1 VPNQLEQVTVCFN
14 YDDPCDDCMGIPSD
28 IEDQCFF
35 CEKIDCICD
44 ELTDNYKENI
54 DLDF

>member
-1 VPNQLEQVTVCFN
+1 MCTN
-14 YDDPCDDCMGIPSD
+14 YDDPCDLCMGLPYPG
-28 IEDQCFF
+28 EDACFF
-35 CEKIDCICD
+35 CNKTDCICD

>member
-1 VPNQLEQVTVCFN
+1 MCRN
-14 YDDPCDDCMGIPSD
+14 YDDPCDDCMGVPNND
-28 IEDQCFF
+28 DECFF
-35 CEKIDCICD
+35 CEKVNCICD